1 MTGFASAKNFNRV
14 FFEQNIYAPDAQ
26 VNMEALPLIFLIR
39 LLPSS
44 RSVDGSLKGYKSLFL
59 Q

>member
-1 MTGFASAKNFNRV
+1 
-14 FFEQNIYAPDAQ
+14 
-26 VNMEALPLIFLIR
+26 MEALPIIFLIR
-39 LLPSS
+39 LLRST